1 MPSQPPPSSP
11 LDAAD
16 PSASPDPHLP
26 RNGSLTTSAP
36 AGVFV
41 PSSQPDEQDDPDLT
55 QQSQADTQVSEPD
68 SLAPQASPP
77 DCTSIPDSIVTSEE
91 GLSSIDYET
100 RTQWWR
106 ALSAEMAMGYSPE
119 VVNASMRCAWRVA
132 RDMARH
138 PLAET
143 SASDVIKPTYSLLR
157 NTLSAESKAK
167 RPQHLIAKVVPLILS
182 HLRRPAS
189 DSASLPLAPGP
200 ATLGT
205 FPLSSGFGRC
215 ESNCCDS
222 SCRRRQ
228 HGRCLFSLG

>member
-1 MPSQPPPSSP
+1 M
-11 LDAAD
+11 LR
-16 PSASPDPHLP
+16 L
-26 RNGSLTTSAP
+26 GFL
-36 AGVFV
+36 
-41 PSSQPDEQDDPDLT
+41 SSQPDEQDDPDLT

-119 VVNASMRCAWRVA
+119 VVNASLRCAWRVA
-132 RDMARH
+132 RDMACH
-138 PLAET
+138 ALAEA
-143 SASDVIKPTYSLLR
+143 SASDVIKATYPFLR
-157 NTLSAESKAK
+157 EKLSAEFKPK

-182 HLRRPAS
+182 HLKRPAS
-189 DSASLPLAPGP
+189 DSASP

-205 FPLSSGFGRC
+205 SPLSSGFGRC
-215 ESNCCDS
+215 ESDCCDS